1 MSAQAGPGGQATT
14 VRRNPFLRL
23 PPLWRFAFTAFAGV
37 IVLTLAWSQ
46 VSRWP
51 AYPAALLAKAGLEQG
66 APQWVRGVQAP
77 PGQLVTFDSSV
88 AIATAQTGGRLA
100 EISLDAEPGHYAYG
114 LPIFLA
120 LMVAAAVL
128 QRRSPGRGWRVLAGY
143 ALLLP
148 AQAFSLAMYL
158 LMQLLLAAQLDVRVL
173 RIDQGQM
180 EAIIYGY
187 QLGVLVLPTL
197 APVLVWL
204 WLERRFVND
213 VLVSAWRESLAPAA
227 AQAPVAAAPAAPPP
241 APAPAP
247 AGSVPQAPRR
257 AEISSSAAAVLP
269 PRKS

>member
-1 MSAQAGPGGQATT
+1 MTAQAAPEA
-14 VRRNPFLRL
+14 VRRNAFLRL

-37 IVLTLAWSQ
+37 ILLTLGWTQ

-51 AYPAALLAKAGLEQG
+51 AYPAALLAKAGLEQA
-66 APQWVRGVQAP
+66 APQWVRNVQAP
-77 PGQLVTFDSSV
+77 PGSLVTLDTSV
-88 AIATAQTGGRLA
+88 AVATAQTGGRLA
-100 EISLDAEPGHYAYG
+100 EITLDAEPGRYAYG

-128 QRRSPGRGWRVLAGY
+128 QRQSPGRGWRVLAGY

-158 LMQLLLAAQLDVRVL
+158 LMQLVLAAQLDVRVL
-173 RIDQGQM
+173 KIEQGQL
-180 EAIIYGY
+180 EAIVYGY

-227 AQAPVAAAPAAPPP
+227 VQPPAAPVAPPAVAEP
-241 APAPAP
+241 APAPAE
-247 AGSVPQAPRR
+247 SLPQAPRR